1 MATYFLL
8 LRLSL
13 LYVELFFVRENK
25 FEHSTK
31 VTLLKSGRYVSNK
44 PRLKH
49 IQISE
54 EKSGQPFHHFER
66 IGREISHFR
75 LPGLPSLVDIR
86 NHFDMAQAQERKKQ
100 QSDVNKINKEFD
112 LSLKILIDL
121 KHILENSTT
130 VHISGLRSRIDE
142 FTDIQMSAIQDMI
155 REITPL
161 IQSRSHIEELI
172 KIVGDPANVLSD
184 TFAHFDQEVSRS
196 VSTSTSNPQRINSE
210 NVKIIE
216 PQRLREQ
223 NHFIERKDFI
233 PKSPLDNLME
243 DLDTSDKKFLKLQH
257 GKKDTLSEKNDALSK
272 SKPTSQTLFDFLKI
286 PSLSQKD
293 VLKKTQTETKS
304 PLDSLLEGL
313 EMSELGKLKDLVDK
327 TVADTSNMTVFRDTL
342 NTLGSISGET
352 LNNTQL
358 LLKV

>member
-31 VTLLKSGRYVSNK
+31 VPLLKSGRYISNK

-54 EKSGQPFHHFER
+54 EKSGQPFNHFER

-75 LPGLPSLVDIR
+75 LPGLPSLEDIR
-86 NHFDMAQAQERKKQ
+86 NHFDMSQAQERKKQ
-100 QSDVNKINKEFD
+100 QSDKNKKNKEFD
-112 LSLKILIDL
+112 LSLKILTDL

-130 VHISGLRSRIDE
+130 VHISGIRSRIDE

-155 REITPL
+155 REISPL

-243 DLDTSDKKFLKLQH
+243 DLDTSDKKFQKLQH
-257 GKKDTLSEKNDALSK
+257 RKKDTLTEKNDDLSK
-272 SKPTSQTLFDFLKI
+272 SKPTSQTLFDFLKL
-286 PSLSQKD
+286 PSLSQED
-293 VLKKTQTETKS
+293 MLKKIHSKS

-313 EMSELGKLKDLVDK
+313 ERSEFGKLKDLVDK